1 MRAGAGAGL
10 RPRRQ
15 LVVLA
20 RWPAPGRCKR
30 RLAATIGSE
39 PASRLQA
46 RLSAHTLAV
55 ASEAAERCQAQL
67 VLALAGAGRRAGRR
81 LLEVLEDRDRCA
93 LRLQGGNPVA
103 LRLQGEGSLGLR
115 MQRQLLLAQR
125 QGAQSVVL
133 IGADL
138 PALESAD
145 LQQAFALL
153 ERQPLVLG
161 PAADGG
167 YWLIG
172 QRTPFQAALMAGI
185 PWGSDQVLAS
195 TLVLAEAAGRM
206 VSLLRERCDLDRRQD
221 LLPWC

>member
-1 MRAGAGAGL
+1 MRARAEAPL
-10 RPRRQ
+10 QLRRQ

-30 RLAATIGSE
+30 RLAASIGSE

-55 ASEAAERCQAQL
+55 ASEAAERCQARL
-67 VLALAGAGRRAGRR
+67 VLALAGAGPRAGRR
-81 LLEVLEDRDRCA
+81 LLQAQAVRDRVA
-93 LRLQGGNPVA
+93 LRLQGGNRVA

-115 MQRQLLLAQR
+115 MQRQFLVAQR
-125 QGAQSVVL
+125 EGAESVVL

-145 LQQAFALL
+145 LLQAFALL

-195 TLVLAEAAGRM
+195 TLVLAEAAGLR
-206 VSLLRERCDLDRRQD
+206 VPLLRERCDLDRRQD

>member
-1 MRAGAGAGL
+1 MRASAEL
-10 RPRRQ
+10 RQRRQ

-30 RLAATIGSE
+30 RLAASIGSE

-55 ASEAAERCQAQL
+55 ASVAAERCQARL
-67 VLALAGAGRRAGRR
+67 VLALSGAGRCAGRR
-81 LLEVLEDRDRCA
+81 LLQVLEGRDRVA
-93 LRLQGGNPVA
+93 LRLQGRDRVA

-115 MQRQLLLAQR
+115 MQRQLLEAQR
-125 QGAQSVVL
+125 EGAESVVL

-138 PALESAD
+138 PALESGD
-145 LQQAFALL
+145 LLQAFALL

-195 TLVLAEAAGRM
+195 TLVLADAAGLR
-206 VSLLRERCDLDRRQD
+206 VPLLRERCDLDRRQD

>member
-1 MRAGAGAGL
+1 MRTSAGA
-10 RPRRQ
+10 RIRCRRQ

-46 RLSAHTLAV
+46 RLSGHTLAV
-55 ASEAAERCQAQL
+55 ARLAAERSQAHL
-67 VLALAGAGRRAGRR
+67 VLALGGAGVRAGRR
-81 LLEVLEDRDRCA
+81 LLQSCGGLDGIA
-93 LRLQGGNPVA
+93 LRLQGA
-103 LRLQGEGSLGLR
+103 GSLGLR
-115 MQRQLLLAQR
+115 MQRQLLQAQSE
-125 QGAQSVVL
+125 GAESVVL

-138 PALESAD
+138 PGLESWD
-145 LQQAFALL
+145 LLQAFALL
-153 ERQPLVLG
+153 EHHGLVLG

-172 QRTPFQAALMAGI
+172 QRAPGLARLMAGI

-195 TLVLAEAAGRM
+195 TLALAATAGLT
-206 VSLLRERCDLDRRQD
+206 VPLLSERFDLDRRQD
-221 LLPWC
+221 LGPGC

>member
-1 MRAGAGAGL
+1 
-10 RPRRQ
+10 
-15 LVVLA
+15 
-20 RWPAPGRCKR
+20 
-30 RLAATIGSE
+30 
-39 PASRLQA
+39 
-46 RLSAHTLAV
+46 
-55 ASEAAERCQAQL
+55 
-67 VLALAGAGRRAGRR
+67 
-81 LLEVLEDRDRCA
+81 
-93 LRLQGGNPVA
+93 
-103 LRLQGEGSLGLR
+103 
-115 MQRQLLLAQR
+115 MQRQFLVAQR
-125 QGAQSVVL
+125 EGAESVVL

-145 LQQAFALL
+145 LLQAFALL

-195 TLVLAEAAGRM
+195 TLVLAEAAGLR
-206 VSLLRERCDLDRRQD
+206 VPLLRERGDLDRRQD